1 MPSVYHTATTEGSC
15 MLYTVAFDTVAVAV
29 CELYFNDPSAGHGAE
44 QGVRLELRRIE
55 RVTDPESIFAAVP
68 IILGRPLWRVDLLES
83 VDHPGTLDRA
93 HHHPVFEDWE
103 PCERE
108 FDEQMSADPVSWVV
122 DRLAGLDR
130 ADIPAAD
137 HRQIRNSLPEI
148 RAAIERLLAE
158 ARAGGLA
165 NEHRGEAD
173 EPARVGWL

>member
-1 MPSVYHTATTEGSC
+1 
-15 MLYTVAFDTVAVAV
+15 MLFTLAFETVAVAV
-29 CELYFNDPSAGHGAE
+29 CQLYFNDPSAGHGAE
-44 QGVRLELRRIE
+44 QGVRLELRLVE
-55 RVTDPESIFAAVP
+55 RATDPESIFAAAP
-68 IILGRPLWRVDLLES
+68 IILGRPVWRADLLES

-108 FDEQMSADPVSWVV
+108 FDEQLSADPVGWVI

-137 HRQIRNSLPEI
+137 LRQIRTSLPEI
-148 RAAIERLLAE
+148 RAAIERLLGE

-165 NEHRGEAD
+165 DDHHGEPN